1 LKFKSQLIKGNL
13 VRRYKRFMADVRLMD
28 NRIVTAHC
36 ANPGSM
42 INLLENDADVW
53 ISYVDNPK
61 RKLMYTLEIIR
72 SNKTRVG
79 VNTNIP
85 NRLIHESLKIGEI
98 PELLGYESIKR
109 EVNYGEKSR
118 VDFFLEG
125 VGRRDCYVEVK
136 SVTLN
141 RPEKGS
147 KTAEF
152 PDSVTKRGTKHLL
165 ELSQQ
170 VKKGNRAVMLYL
182 VQRADCKYF
191 SVAGDIDPA
200 YASAIET
207 ALNAGVELLCYDC
220 NISTDGIFIRNPLE
234 IKI

>member
-1 LKFKSQLIKGNL
+1 MKFKSQLIKGNL

-85 NRLIHESLKIGEI
+85 NRLNQPIAVPIA
-98 PELLGYESIKR
+98 
-109 EVNYGEKSR
+109 
-118 VDFFLEG
+118 
-125 VGRRDCYVEVK
+125 
-136 SVTLN
+136 T
-141 RPEKGS
+141 
-147 KTAEF
+147 
-152 PDSVTKRGTKHLL
+152 GTP
-165 ELSQQ
+165 
-170 VKKGNRAVMLYL
+170 
-182 VQRADCKYF
+182 
-191 SVAGDIDPA
+191 II
-200 YASAIET
+200 ASAIIKKARPT
-207 ALNAGVELLCYDC
+207 PLL
-220 NISTDGIFIRNPLE
+220 
-234 IKI
+234 

>member
-1 LKFKSQLIKGNL
+1 
-13 VRRYKRFMADVRLMD
+13 M
-28 NRIVTAHC
+28 
-36 ANPGSM
+36 
-42 INLLENDADVW
+42 
-53 ISYVDNPK
+53 
-61 RKLMYTLEIIR
+61 
-72 SNKTRVG
+72 
-79 VNTNIP
+79 
-85 NRLIHESLKIGEI
+85 
-98 PELLGYESIKR
+98 
-109 EVNYGEKSR
+109 
-118 VDFFLEG
+118 
-125 VGRRDCYVEVK
+125 
-136 SVTLN
+136 TLN

-220 NISTDGIFIRNPLE
+220 NISTDGISLRNPLE

>member
-1 LKFKSQLIKGNL
+1 
-13 VRRYKRFMADVRLMD
+13 MADVRLMD

-79 VNTNIP
+79 VNTNMP

-136 SVTLN
+136 
-141 RPEKGS
+141 
-147 KTAEF
+147 A
-152 PDSVTKRGTKHLL
+152 
-165 ELSQQ
+165 
-170 VKKGNRAVMLYL
+170 
-182 VQRADCKYF
+182 
-191 SVAGDIDPA
+191 
-200 YASAIET
+200 
-207 ALNAGVELLCYDC
+207 
-220 NISTDGIFIRNPLE
+220 
-234 IKI
+234 

>member
-1 LKFKSQLIKGNL
+1 
-13 VRRYKRFMADVRLMD
+13 MADVRIMD
-28 NRIVTAHC
+28 NKIVTAHC

-61 RKLMYTLEIIR
+61 RKLMYTLEIVR
-72 SNKTRVG
+72 SNKTLVG

-118 VDFFLEG
+118 VDFLLAG
-125 VGRRDCYVEVK
+125 VGRRDCYIEVK

-141 RPEKGS
+141 RPERGS
-147 KTAEF
+147 KIAEF
-152 PDSVTKRGTKHLL
+152 PDSVTKRGTKHLF
-165 ELSQQ
+165 ELSKQ
-170 VKKGNRAVMLYL
+170 VKEGNRAVMLYL

-191 SVAGDIDPA
+191 SVADDIDPA
-200 YASAIET
+200 YAFSIEK

-220 NISTDGIFIRNPLE
+220 NISSDGISIRNQLE

>member
-1 LKFKSQLIKGNL
+1 
-13 VRRYKRFMADVRLMD
+13 MADIRIMD
-28 NRIVTAHC
+28 NKIVTAHC

-42 INLLENDADVW
+42 INLLQNDADVW
-53 ISYVDNPK
+53 ISYIDNPK

-72 SNKTRVG
+72 SSKTLVG

-85 NRLIHESLKIGEI
+85 NKLIYECLKIGEI

-109 EVNYGEKSR
+109 EVIYGEKSR
-118 VDFFLEG
+118 VDFLLEG
-125 VGRRDCYVEVK
+125 AGRRDCYIEVK

-141 RPEKGS
+141 RPEKGD
-147 KTAEF
+147 KIAEF
-152 PDSVTKRGTKHLL
+152 PDSVTKRGKKHLF

-182 VQRADCKYF
+182 VQRGDCKSF
-191 SVAGDIDPA
+191 SIASDIDPA
-200 YASAIET
+200 YDSAIKT
-207 ALNAGVELLCYDC
+207 AQNAGVELLCYDC
-220 NISTDGIFIRNPLE
+220 NILTDEISIRNPLE